1 MLGSI
6 SLSLI
11 YFAEA
16 EKEGAALAR
25 GETEVV
31 GTSLLYTAAALAVIL
46 KPAFVSEGQN
56 LPSSSTFFLLPS
68 VHAFN
73 NFICMQMGTCECTG
87 VYVHVYSTFL
97 YRGVCTL

>member
-16 EKEGAALAR
+16 KKEGAALAR

-46 KPAFVSEGQN
+46 KPAFVPEGQ
-56 LPSSSTFFLLPS
+56 
-68 VHAFN
+68 
-73 NFICMQMGTCECTG
+73 I
-87 VYVHVYSTFL
+87 FL
-97 YRGVCTL
+97 YFFSSPFSPCLQ